1 MSDNKFDSLWD
12 SEALSRR
19 KHPQHVH
26 RVNRDSGMDSSDIY
40 SCQLRVAQC
49 KVSADILFL
58 TTKEGNTEET
68 FTRLLVERLQWF
80 PIYKIRLHFE
90 YFVDGPAPH
99 FCYFYTVKMSYHG
112 CMHNLFE
119 LYCLLCCWNIA
130 LRLQY
135 K

>member
-26 RVNRDSGMDSSDIY
+26 RVNRDSDMDSSDIY

-68 FTRLLVERLQWF
+68 FTRLLVERLQ
-80 PIYKIRLHFE
+80 
-90 YFVDGPAPH
+90 
-99 FCYFYTVKMSYHG
+99 
-112 CMHNLFE
+112 
-119 LYCLLCCWNIA
+119 
-130 LRLQY
+130 
-135 K
+135 